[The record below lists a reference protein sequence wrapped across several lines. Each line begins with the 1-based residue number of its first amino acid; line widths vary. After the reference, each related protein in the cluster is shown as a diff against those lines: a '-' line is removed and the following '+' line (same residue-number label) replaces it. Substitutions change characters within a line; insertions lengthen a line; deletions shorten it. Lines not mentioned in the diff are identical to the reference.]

1 MHQHT
6 KALILVHHCQIA
18 VSPDEADPYYWI
30 GKTYEAMGKKE
41 DARNNYQSA
50 LNLDKDMAEAREG
63 LDRVK

>member
-1 MHQHT
+1 ME
-6 KALILVHHCQIA
+6 LGYWLMIWLQI
-18 VSPDEADPYYWI
+18 SIDEADPYYWI

-63 LDRVK
+63 CSNISRVFY